1 MARHGR
7 PDTDASPRRVM
18 TSDLGPAALK
28 PKAPPISSLANYC
41 IHHGQLGAPG
51 PIRTDDLRFR
61 KPTLYPLSYGGL
73 CLLAGLLCYAL
84 LTLVSS
90 PGTGTRSPFPQNPY
104 ADITFCC
111 TPLSFVPSRKVSLLP
126 TRCDRAYG
134 VKKKPVGAAR
144 S

>member
-73 CLLAGLLCYAL
+73 CLLAALSCYVV
-84 LTLVSS
+84 LTLAASLR
-90 PGTGTRSPFPQNPY
+90 TGTRSSARQNPY
-104 ADITFCC
+104 GDITFCS
-111 TPLSFVPSRKVSLLP
+111 P
-126 TRCDRAYG
+126 
-134 VKKKPVGAAR
+134 
-144 S
+144 